1 MMYGFGV
8 TSLKGCQR
16 GCRSGQ
22 PVGKRDTDAL
32 FTEIERQRRIFFVFI
47 VYR

>member
-1 MMYGFGV
+1 MNGFGIA
-8 TSLKGCQR
+8 GMQGFQR
-16 GCRSGQ
+16 GGRPGQ

-32 FTEIERQRRIFFVFI
+32 FTKIERQRGIVFVFV